1 MIKKI
6 EFISELEGALAGGLV
21 MMVEPDTGNT
31 RYLTTKADLADSEAM
46 ATIRNVES
54 FDSGRDLAVW
64 DILEAQ
70 PITLT
75 PVLFTGLLYDFG
87 VNMPKANRDDADT
100 PVIGDNFASGTFYRA
115 GTTDKAEFMTKVA
128 GSHPF
133 LFKVRE
139 GESEDETVLQVNEYG
154 MNTSGFK
161 KISAYPTYSEDEALI
176 EVTGYLILS
185 KTEGPIFMS
194 HALAMGQLDKPT
206 PGVDLSDGGMMI
218 KAIQHVHR
226 DAGVIGYT
234 FNA

>member
-6 EFISELEGALAGGLV
+6 EFISELEVALNGGLV
-21 MMVEPDTGNT
+21 MMVEPDTGKT
-31 RYLTTKADLADSEAM
+31 RYLTNKADVVDSDAM
-46 ATIRNVES
+46 ATARNVES
-54 FDSGRDLAVW
+54 FDSGRDLVAW
-64 DILEAQ
+64 DVLQAQ

-75 PVLFTGLLYDFG
+75 PVLFTGLLYDFA

-100 PVIGDNFASGTFYRA
+100 PVIGDNFATGTFYRA

-133 LFKVRE
+133 LFKVRD
-139 GESEDETVLQVNEYG
+139 GEDETVLQVDEYG
-154 MNTSGFK
+154 MNASGFK

-176 EVTGYLILS
+176 EVCGYLILS
-185 KTEGPIFMS
+185 NEEGPVFMS